1 MEVEMK
7 ISEDAKPM
15 ASETT
20 KEVNMT
26 TSTNI
31 VNRIPPSTSSSRK
44 HPHSNSKHAGSRA
57 VKRRGSFGSR
67 QEASSSSNDGSSGR
81 DRETS
86 SQRRT
91 YRASSPKRCKP
102 MDLEEVFEQ
111 LDPNQPDEARRI
123 FQRRKMLQ
131 KGKNTLGYQNY
142 LTQVPK
148 VTRQPRSMKT
158 PATPDP
164 TLKISAK
171 RWQGL
176 VKAWYVCC
184 PSSFVSKVGATSRTF
199 SYITLPVSWR
209 CCCLV

>member
-15 ASETT
+15 AMPLEATRET
-20 KEVNMT
+20 NIT
-26 TSTNI
+26 TASTTI
-31 VNRIPPSTSSSRK
+31 VNRIPASTSSRK
-44 HPHSNSKHAGSRA
+44 HRHGGSSSTTKQAGRA
-57 VKRRGSFGSR
+57 AKRRGSFGSK
-67 QEASSSSNDGSSGR
+67 QESRSSNDGSSGGHDP
-81 DRETS
+81 DRESS

-111 LDPNQPDEARRI
+111 LDPNHPDQARRI

-142 LTQVPK
+142 LRQVPK

-164 TLKISAK
+164 TLKVSAK

-176 VKAWYVCC
+176 VKAWC
-184 PSSFVSKVGATSRTF
+184 VSPNGFLA
-199 SYITLPVSWR
+199 L
-209 CCCLV
+209 